1 MATPPA
7 AAPAAPVRLRLVF
20 ENRRI
25 LRRAERDEGLRRCW
39 LLLRPEL
46 DTVADLAAHVS
57 ERFRLRRSCPEGV
70 VLSMDGFALPPFEST
85 CIFRDMDIIRVKQKS
100 CKKLVG
106 HNDVLCIQDPE
117 VVEKR
122 PLPVDDEI
130 LAIEYQ
136 KDGSKYLEEEE
147 HGDHQPEENATV
159 RHSIENNATSSKR
172 KLHDGVAGISEM
184 KRKKPKVTDSGKH
197 LNDSKEDN
205 VHYYQDQSGSKKLMS
220 SAIDTEGG
228 SKKLTSSAIDIE
240 SGSKKLTS
248 SAIDIETEKATLQ
261 LETTAT
267 VMEQPKEERN
277 NQTELK
283 CEMKATDCNAQSD
296 TKKSESRSARRKKIK
311 RQMRQKAKLQTEKDV
326 HEDSL
331 IAADCPSSSNQD
343 GLPGP
348 SSNQNG
354 SHAPFSRHKA
364 DEESDTSDEIV
375 PVVVRPGHIRFEP
388 AGGQPDKSPS
398 KEIQGAFQ
406 WSGTMSKKKGQKW
419 GMNSSNKRN
428 GAGNSMEANYH
439 FMDNKT
445 TENVFC
451 AVSNQKD
458 DENNHIEMSS
468 VKTIADEEMFN
479 GEPLDFESLYPLTRL
494 PKEGDLIAYRL
505 VELSS
510 SMSPELSSYRVGKVL
525 IYDPISLRI
534 ILLPVPE
541 YPIVTEENKPE
552 DESDMFVDLSPY
564 KEDGSLEIEYSSLL
578 DVRLLKG
585 IESVRMADVSTP
597 TKGNE
602 SVPRAAVS
610 TPTAETSKDG
620 ESLARKTPTLGKN
633 EGNIDI
639 QKSGMAASNQ
649 EATQERMENKVWEEN
664 VEPPNDNTDV
674 QENGWGPWKRNAS
687 TSAWSYRALRS
698 SALGPTMAMLRGK
711 NSQRGN
717 KPPNRKY
724 GK

>member
-1 MATPPA
+1 MARPPPA
-7 AAPAAPVRLRLVF
+7 PPAAPVRLRLVF

-25 LRRAERDEGLRRCW
+25 LRRAERDEGLQRCW
-39 LLLRPEL
+39 LLLRPDL
-46 DTVADLAAHVS
+46 DTVADLAAHVA
-57 ERFRLRRSCPEGV
+57 ERFRLRRSCPHGV
-70 VLSMDGFALPPFEST
+70 VLSMDGFALPPFESI
-85 CIFRDMDIIRVKQKS
+85 CIFRDKDIIRVKQKS

-136 KDGSKYLEEEE
+136 KDGGKYLEEEE

-159 RHSIENNATSSKR
+159 SHSIENNATSSKR
-172 KLHDGVAGISEM
+172 KLHDGVAGIPEI

-197 LNDSKEDN
+197 LDDSKEDN
-205 VHYYQDQSGSKKLMS
+205 VHHYQDQS
-220 SAIDTEGG
+220 G

-240 SGSKKLTS
+240 SGSKKFTS
-248 SAIDIETEKATLQ
+248 SAMDIETNKATLQ
-261 LETTAT
+261 PETTAT
-267 VMEQPKEERN
+267 VMEQPKPERN

-283 CEMKATDCNAQSD
+283 CETKETDCNAQSD

-326 HEDSL
+326 HEDL
-331 IAADCPSSSNQD
+331 PIAAACPSSSNQD

-348 SSNQNG
+348 SNNQNG
-354 SHAPFSRHKA
+354 SHAPFSSHKA

-388 AGGQPDKSPS
+388 AGGQPDKSPA
-398 KEIQGAFQ
+398 KEIQGTFQ

-428 GAGNSMEANYH
+428 GAGSSMEANNY

-445 TENVFC
+445 TENDFC
-451 AVSNQKD
+451 AISNQKENDFCDVSNQKD
-458 DENNHIEMSS
+458 DESNNIEMSS
-468 VKTIADEEMFN
+468 VKTIANEEKCI

-510 SMSPELSSYRVGKVL
+510 SLCPELSSYRVGKVL

-578 DVRLLKG
+578 DVRLLKV
-585 IESVRMADVSTP
+585 I
-597 TKGNE
+597 E

-610 TPTAETSKDG
+610 TPLAETCKDG
-620 ESLARKTPTLGKN
+620 ESLVRKTPTLDKN
-633 EGNIDI
+633 EGNIDV
-639 QKSGMAASNQ
+639 QKSGMVANNQ
-649 EATQERMENKVWEEN
+649 EATQEKMEDKVWEEN

-674 QENGWGPWKRNAS
+674 QENGWGTWKRNAS

-711 NSQRGN
+711 NSQRG

>member
-7 AAPAAPVRLRLVF
+7 APPAAPVRLRLVF

-100 CKKLVG
+100 SKKLVG
-106 HNDVLCIQDPE
+106 NNDVLCIQDPE

-136 KDGSKYLEEEE
+136 KDSSKYLEEEE
-147 HGDHQPEENATV
+147 HGNHQLEENATV
-159 RHSIENNATSSKR
+159 SHSIENNATSSKR
-172 KLHDGVAGISEM
+172 KLHDGVAGIPEI
-184 KRKKPKVTDSGKH
+184 KRKKLKVTDSGKH
-197 LNDSKEDN
+197 LDDSKEDN
-205 VHYYQDQSGSKKLMS
+205 VHHYQDQCGSKKLM
-220 SAIDTEGG
+220 
-228 SKKLTSSAIDIE
+228 SSAIDIE

-248 SAIDIETEKATLQ
+248 SAIDIETKKATPQ
-261 LETTAT
+261 PETTAT
-267 VMEQPKEERN
+267 MMEQPKAERN

-283 CEMKATDCNAQSD
+283 CETKATDCNAQSD

-326 HEDSL
+326 HEDSP

-343 GLPGP
+343 GLPGL

-354 SHAPFSRHKA
+354 SHAPFSSHKA

-388 AGGQPDKSPS
+388 AGGQPDKSPA
-398 KEIQGAFQ
+398 KEIQGTFQ

-428 GAGNSMEANYH
+428 GAGSSMEASYH

-445 TENVFC
+445 TENGFC

-458 DENNHIEMSS
+458 DGSNNIEVSS
-468 VKTIADEEMFN
+468 VKTIANEENFN

-510 SMSPELSSYRVGKVL
+510 SLCPELSSYRVGKVL

-552 DESDMFVDLSPY
+552 DESDMFVDFSPY

-585 IESVRMADVSTP
+585 IDP
-597 TKGNE
+597 
-602 SVPRAAVS
+602 VPGAVS
-610 TPTAETSKDG
+610 TPSAGTCKEG
-620 ESLARKTPTLGKN
+620 GSLAGKTPPLEKN
-633 EGNIDI
+633 EGNVDC
-639 QKSGMAASNQ
+639 QKPGMVPNNNKNE
-649 EATQERMENKVWEEN
+649 EATPEKMENKVWEEN

-674 QENGWGPWKRNAS
+674 QENGWGTWKRNAS

-711 NSQRGN
+711 NSQRG

>member
-7 AAPAAPVRLRLVF
+7 ASPAAPVRLRLVF

-100 CKKLVG
+100 SKKLVG
-106 HNDVLCIQDPE
+106 NNDVLCIQDPE

-136 KDGSKYLEEEE
+136 KDSSKYLEEEE
-147 HGDHQPEENATV
+147 HGDHQLVENATV
-159 RHSIENNATSSKR
+159 SHSIENNATSSKR
-172 KLHDGVAGISEM
+172 KLHDGVAGIPEI
-184 KRKKPKVTDSGKH
+184 KRKKLKVTDSGKH
-197 LNDSKEDN
+197 LDDSKEDN
-205 VHYYQDQSGSKKLMS
+205 VHHYQDQCGSKKLM
-220 SAIDTEGG
+220 
-228 SKKLTSSAIDIE
+228 SSAIDIE

-248 SAIDIETEKATLQ
+248 SAIDIETKKATPQ
-261 LETTAT
+261 PETTAT
-267 VMEQPKEERN
+267 MMEQPKAERN

-283 CEMKATDCNAQSD
+283 CETKATDCNAQSD

-326 HEDSL
+326 HEDSP

-343 GLPGP
+343 GLPGL

-354 SHAPFSRHKA
+354 SHAPFSSHKA

-388 AGGQPDKSPS
+388 AGGQPDKSPA
-398 KEIQGAFQ
+398 KEIQGTFQ

-428 GAGNSMEANYH
+428 GAGSSMEASYH

-445 TENVFC
+445 TENGFC

-458 DENNHIEMSS
+458 DGSNNIEVSS
-468 VKTIADEEMFN
+468 VKTIANEEKFN

-510 SMSPELSSYRVGKVL
+510 SLCPELSSYRVGKVL

-552 DESDMFVDLSPY
+552 DESDMFVDFSPY

-585 IESVRMADVSTP
+585 IDP
-597 TKGNE
+597 
-602 SVPRAAVS
+602 VPGAVS
-610 TPTAETSKDG
+610 TPSAGTCKEG
-620 ESLARKTPTLGKN
+620 GSLAGKTPPLEKN
-633 EGNIDI
+633 EGNVDC
-639 QKSGMAASNQ
+639 QKPGMVPNNSKNE
-649 EATQERMENKVWEEN
+649 EATPDGE
-664 VEPPNDNTDV
+664 
-674 QENGWGPWKRNAS
+674 
-687 TSAWSYRALRS
+687 
-698 SALGPTMAMLRGK
+698 
-711 NSQRGN
+711 
-717 KPPNRKY
+717 
-724 GK
+724 

>member
-7 AAPAAPVRLRLVF
+7 PAPAAPVRLRLVF
-20 ENRRI
+20 KNRRI

-39 LLLRPEL
+39 LLLPEL

-57 ERFRLRRSCPEGV
+57 ERFRLRRSCPDGV

-85 CIFRDMDIIRVKQKS
+85 CIFRDKDIIMVKQKS

-106 HNDVLCIQDPE
+106 NNDVLCIQDPE

-159 RHSIENNATSSKR
+159 SHSIENNATSSKR
-172 KLHDGVAGISEM
+172 KLRDGVAGIPEI
-184 KRKKPKVTDSGKH
+184 KRKKLKVTNSGKH
-197 LNDSKEDN
+197 LDDSKEDN
-205 VHYYQDQSGSKKLMS
+205 AHHYQDQSGSKKLMS
-220 SAIDTEGG
+220 SAID
-228 SKKLTSSAIDIE
+228 IQ
-240 SGSKKLTS
+240 SGSKKLTP
-248 SAIDIETEKATLQ
+248 SAIDIENKKATLQ
-261 LETTAT
+261 PETTAN
-267 VMEQPKEERN
+267 VMEQPKARN

-283 CEMKATDCNAQSD
+283 CETKAMDCNAQSD

-326 HEDSL
+326 HEDSP

-354 SHAPFSRHKA
+354 LPGPSSNQNGLPGPSSNQNGSHAPFSSHKA

-388 AGGQPDKSPS
+388 AGGQPDKSPA
-398 KEIQGAFQ
+398 KEIQGTFQ

-428 GAGNSMEANYH
+428 GAGSSMEASYH
-439 FMDNKT
+439 YMDNRT
-445 TENVFC
+445 TENGFC

-458 DENNHIEMSS
+458 DESNNIEVSS
-468 VKTIADEEMFN
+468 VKTIANEEKFN

-510 SMSPELSSYRVGKVL
+510 SLCPELSSYRVGKVL

-534 ILLPVPE
+534 ILLPVPG
-541 YPIVTEENKPE
+541 YPIVTEENNPE

-578 DVRLLKG
+578 DVRLLKS
-585 IESVRMADVSTP
+585 IDP
-597 TKGNE
+597 
-602 SVPRAAVS
+602 VPGAVS
-610 TPTAETSKDG
+610 TPSAGTCKEG
-620 ESLARKTPTLGKN
+620 GSLAGKTPTLEKN
-633 EGNIDI
+633 EGNVDR
-639 QKSGMAASNQ
+639 QKPGMVLNNTKNQ
-649 EATQERMENKVWEEN
+649 EATPEKMENKVWEEN

-674 QENGWGPWKRNAS
+674 QENGWGTWKRNAS

-711 NSQRGN
+711 NSQRG

>member
-7 AAPAAPVRLRLVF
+7 APPAAPVRLRLVF

-100 CKKLVG
+100 SKKLVG
-106 HNDVLCIQDPE
+106 NNDVLCIQDPE

-136 KDGSKYLEEEE
+136 KDSSKYLEEEE
-147 HGDHQPEENATV
+147 HGNHQLEENATV
-159 RHSIENNATSSKR
+159 SHSIENNATSSKR
-172 KLHDGVAGISEM
+172 KLHDGVAGIPEI
-184 KRKKPKVTDSGKH
+184 KRKKLKVTDSGKH
-197 LNDSKEDN
+197 LDDSKEDN
-205 VHYYQDQSGSKKLMS
+205 VHHYQDQCGSKKLM
-220 SAIDTEGG
+220 
-228 SKKLTSSAIDIE
+228 SSAIDIE

-248 SAIDIETEKATLQ
+248 SAIDIETKKATPQ
-261 LETTAT
+261 PETTAT
-267 VMEQPKEERN
+267 MMEQPKAERN

-283 CEMKATDCNAQSD
+283 CETKATDCNAQSD

-326 HEDSL
+326 HEDSP

-343 GLPGP
+343 GLPGL

-354 SHAPFSRHKA
+354 SHAPFSSHKA

-388 AGGQPDKSPS
+388 AGGQPDKSPA
-398 KEIQGAFQ
+398 KEIQGTFQ

-428 GAGNSMEANYH
+428 GAGSSMEASYH

-445 TENVFC
+445 TENGFC

-458 DENNHIEMSS
+458 DGSNNIEVSS
-468 VKTIADEEMFN
+468 VKTIANEENFN

-510 SMSPELSSYRVGKVL
+510 SLCPELSSYRVGKVL

-552 DESDMFVDLSPY
+552 DESDMFVDFSPY

-585 IESVRMADVSTP
+585 IDP
-597 TKGNE
+597 
-602 SVPRAAVS
+602 VPGAVS
-610 TPTAETSKDG
+610 TPSAGTCKEG
-620 ESLARKTPTLGKN
+620 GSLAGKTPPLEKN
-633 EGNIDI
+633 EGNVDC
-639 QKSGMAASNQ
+639 QKPGMVPNNNKNE
-649 EATQERMENKVWEEN
+649 EATPDGE
-664 VEPPNDNTDV
+664 
-674 QENGWGPWKRNAS
+674 
-687 TSAWSYRALRS
+687 
-698 SALGPTMAMLRGK
+698 
-711 NSQRGN
+711 
-717 KPPNRKY
+717 
-724 GK
+724 

>member
-1 MATPPA
+1 MARPPPA
-7 AAPAAPVRLRLVF
+7 PPAAPVRLRLVF

-46 DTVADLAAHVS
+46 DTVADLAAHVA
-57 ERFRLRRSCPEGV
+57 ERFRLRRSCPHGV

-85 CIFRDMDIIRVKQKS
+85 CIFRDKDIIRVKQKS

-136 KDGSKYLEEEE
+136 NDGSKYLEEEE
-147 HGDHQPEENATV
+147 HGDHQPEENANV
-159 RHSIENNATSSKR
+159 SHSIENNATGSKR
-172 KLHDGVAGISEM
+172 KLHDGIAGIPEI

-197 LNDSKEDN
+197 LDNSKEDN
-205 VHYYQDQSGSKKLMS
+205 VHHYQDQS
-220 SAIDTEGG
+220 G

-240 SGSKKLTS
+240 SGSKKFAS
-248 SAIDIETEKATLQ
+248 SAIDIETKATLQ
-261 LETTAT
+261 PEITAT
-267 VMEQPKEERN
+267 VMEQPKAERN

-283 CEMKATDCNAQSD
+283 CQTKETDCNAQSD

-326 HEDSL
+326 HEDL
-331 IAADCPSSSNQD
+331 RIATDCPSSSNQD
-343 GLPGP
+343 GLPDP

-354 SHAPFSRHKA
+354 SHGPFSSHKA
-364 DEESDTSDEIV
+364 DDKSDTSDEIV

-388 AGGQPDKSPS
+388 AGGQPDKSPA
-398 KEIQGAFQ
+398 KEIQGTFQ

-428 GAGNSMEANYH
+428 GAGSSMEANY
-439 FMDNKT
+439 FMDSKT
-445 TENVFC
+445 TENDFNAVSNQKENVFC

-458 DENNHIEMSS
+458 DESNNIEMSS
-468 VKTIADEEMFN
+468 VKTIANEEKCN

-510 SMSPELSSYRVGKVL
+510 SLCPELCSYRVGKVL

-541 YPIVTEENKPE
+541 YPILTEENKPE

-578 DVRLLKG
+578 DVRLLNG
-585 IESVRMADVSTP
+585 I
-597 TKGNE
+597 E

-610 TPTAETSKDG
+610 TPTAETCKDG
-620 ESLARKTPTLGKN
+620 ESLVRKTPALDKN
-633 EGNIDI
+633 EGNIDV
-639 QKSGMAASNQ
+639 QKSGMVTNNQ
-649 EATQERMENKVWEEN
+649 EATQEKMENKVWEEN
-664 VEPPNDNTDV
+664 VEPPNNNTDV
-674 QENGWGPWKRNAS
+674 QEKGWGTWKRNAS

-711 NSQRGN
+711 NSQRG